1 VEAARLPPLPHSRL
15 NITESSQP
23 IDNPPSRASL
33 EPHQTDL
40 EGHYVGPSS
49 GVSFLVRAQRK
60 LYKYLELPV
69 NAPIFTFGDCPLPR
83 GESAFML
90 LPPKKEA
97 NALVARYF
105 DFAFPTHRFLHQ
117 QQVEGWVDEFYT
129 AVLRSEA
136 VSPSMRGKR
145 AVVLMVFAQ
154 ARQCQS
160 DSDQTPANFST
171 TRFVSC
177 TCVHFRVKIK
187 CMAVFVIFLLLS
199 SSFLFLLVYLID
211 LIVRSILRP
220 RNSN

>member
-1 VEAARLPPLPHSRL
+1 MPHVRIAQQPVHESDAQQQQQLDSTVEAARLPPLPQSRLVPSL

-49 GVSFLVRAQRK
+49 GVTFLVRAQRK

-69 NAPIFTFGDCPLPR
+69 NAPIFTFGDCPLPG
-83 GESAFML
+83 GESVFML
-90 LPPKKEA
+90 LPPRSEA

-117 QQVEGWVDEFYT
+117 QQVKSWVDEFYT
-129 AVLRSEA
+129 TVLRSEA
-136 VSPSMRGKR
+136 ASPNMRGKR

-154 ARQCQS
+154 AKQSQS
-160 DSDQTPANFST
+160 DSDQTSANSST
-171 TRFVSC
+171 TRFV
-177 TCVHFRVKIK
+177 IQLY
-187 CMAVFVIFLLLS
+187 M
-199 SSFLFLLVYLID
+199 
-211 LIVRSILRP
+211 
-220 RNSN
+220 